1 MAENKKYFQVESCD
15 EVVFN
20 EETGF
25 YKLEPCSFED
35 TRRAYLQTKSD
46 GLVVGENRLQL
57 SNGNQHPKEI
67 IMVVSRTSDKSRSAD
82 DIYKIKKNSGGNR
95 KKKTLPSA
103 ESGNVMNM
111 ITTVPA

>member
-46 GLVVGENRLQL
+46 GLVVGENRLML
-57 SNGNQHPKEI
+57 YNGNNRPKEI
-67 IMVVSRTSDKSRSAD
+67 IMIISRAADKDHSAD
-82 DIYKIKKNSGGNR
+82 EIYKIKKNSGGNR
-95 KKKTLPSA
+95 KKKKPAST
-103 ESGNVMNM
+103 ESGGIVDM
-111 ITTVPA
+111 IATVSA